1 MQIFFNQE
9 LPVNFSFLAK
19 YWPFYVNG
27 AKNTILL
34 ALFAVVIGTA
44 IGMVIA
50 LLRLSKYRGLR
61 FFATAYIEFIRGT
74 PLLVQLFIIYY
85 GLQSIGLRFPDI
97 GWLSRLMGISTAD
110 FMAGIVTLGI
120 NSGAYVGEIFRA
132 GIQAVDKGQTEAARS
147 LGMSHFMTLRYIVIP
162 QAIKNILPALGNEFV
177 VVIKESSI
185 VSIIGIADLMYR
197 ADTVRGN
204 TFQPFEP
211 LIVAAVIY
219 FLMTFPLS
227 KLLAYI
233 ERRMHVSER

>member
-1 MQIFFNQE
+1 M
-9 LPVNFSFLAK
+9 NFSFLAR

-34 ALFAVVIGTA
+34 ALFSVVLGTA
-44 IGMVIA
+44 IGMLIA
-50 LLRLSKYRGLR
+50 LMRLSKYRVLR
-61 FFATAYIEFIRGT
+61 YFSTAYIEFIRGT
-74 PLLVQLFIIYY
+74 PLLVQLFLIYY
-85 GLQSIGLRFPDI
+85 GLQSIGIRFPDI
-97 GWLSRLMGISTAD
+97 RWLSALLGISTAD
-110 FMAGIVTLGI
+110 FMAGIITLGI

-147 LGMSHFMTLRYIVIP
+147 LGLGHFMTLRHIIIP
-162 QAIKNILPALGNEFV
+162 QAIRNILPALGNEFV

-204 TFQPFEP
+204 TYQPFEP
-211 LIVAAVIY
+211 LIVAALIY

-227 KLLAYI
+227 KFLAYI